1 MKLLFIADPLD
12 SFKVEKDTTLAMM
25 RAAKV
30 RGTTYGTHKVMI
42 CYGGKAKP
50 GRGLSP

>member
-25 RAAKV
+25 RAA
-30 RGTTYGTHKVMI
+30 
-42 CYGGKAKP
+42 
-50 GRGLSP
+50 